1 MPVAVRVEDLEK
13 RYATVE
19 GSVQALRGV
28 SFEVEQGDFFT
39 LLGPS
44 GCGKST
50 TLRCIAGLEKADGG
64 EIVIDDL
71 VVLSRSGQHVPAH
84 RRPACMVFQS
94 YAIWPHMDVYD
105 NVAFPISH
113 GRGKLPKAQVRERVM
128 EALGLVRLDGLER
141 RPAPQLSGGQQQRL
155 ALARALVRQPKA
167 LLLDEPLSNLD
178 AKLRDDM
185 RVELKAITERL
196 NITTLFVTHD
206 QLEALTLSDKI
217 AVMRDGEI
225 VQLGGPKDIY
235 DDPNSRFTAEFI
247 GMTNLLE
254 GTVASRDGDV
264 MRVETPQ
271 GTLSCAAVETLG
283 PGDSAAIAIRA
294 GNIGV
299 SIERRDADNVLEGEV
314 ETVVFLGDSQ
324 DCRVDAGRRAHPRVR
339 ARLAADL
346 ARGDRVFLAMSAAR
360 LPGAPGVGRA
370 GAQPSLRAHGTR
382 PRSGHPTGEVERCL
396 GRARRD
402 RTSTPR
408 TLEYP
413 HPNPLPL

>member
-1 MPVAVRVEDLEK
+1 MAATVRVTDLEK
-13 RYATVE
+13 QYATDE
-19 GSVQALRGV
+19 GAVNAVRGV
-28 SFEVEQGDFFT
+28 SFEVEHGEFFT

-50 TLRCIAGLEKADGG
+50 TLRCIAGLEKANGG

-71 VVLSRSGQHVPAH
+71 VVISRSGAHVPAH
-84 RRPACMVFQS
+84 QRPIGMVFQS
-94 YAIWPHMDVYD
+94 YAIWPHMDVFD
-105 NVAFPISH
+105 NVAFPISQ
-113 GRGKLPKAQVRERVM
+113 GKGKLPKAEVRERVL
-128 EALGLVRLDGLER
+128 EALSLVRLDGLER

-185 RVELKAITERL
+185 RVELKTLTERL

-247 GMTNLLE
+247 GTTNLLE
-254 GTVASRDGDV
+254 GTVASREGNV

-271 GTLSCAAVETLG
+271 GTINCAAVELVE
-283 PGDSAAIAIRA
+283 PGDSAAIAIRPA
-294 GNIGV
+294 NIGV
-299 SIERRDADNVLEGEV
+299 STERREADNVIEGEV
-314 ETVVFLGDSQ
+314 ETVVFLGDSV
-324 DCRVDAGRRAHPRVR
+324 DCRVDVGGAVIRAFVHASQPIT
-339 ARLAADL
+339 
-346 ARGDRVFLAMSAAR
+346 RGNRVFLAMNAGDCRLLPAEAAFIEAEEGGGPSMQVSA
-360 LPGAPGVGRA
+360 GAP
-370 GAQPSLRAHGTR
+370 PSVA
-382 PRSGHPTGEVERCL
+382 
-396 GRARRD
+396 
-402 RTSTPR
+402 
-408 TLEYP
+408 
-413 HPNPLPL
+413 

>member
-1 MPVAVRVEDLEK
+1 MPAAVRVEHLEK
-13 RYATVE
+13 RYATDE
-19 GSVQALRGV
+19 GAVNAVRGV
-28 SFEVEQGDFFT
+28 SFEVEPGEFFT

-64 EIVIDDL
+64 QIVIDDM
-71 VVLSRSGQHVPAH
+71 VVVSHGMHVPAH
-84 RRPACMVFQS
+84 QRPIGMVFQS

-105 NVAFPISH
+105 NVAFPISQ
-113 GRGKLPKAQVRERVM
+113 GKGKLPKPEVRERVM
-128 EALGLVRLDGLER
+128 EALSLVRLDGLER

-185 RVELKAITERL
+185 RVELKMLTERL
-196 NITTLFVTHD
+196 QITTLFVTHD

-225 VQLGGPKDIY
+225 VQLGGPKAIY

-247 GMTNLLE
+247 GTTNLLE
-254 GTVASRDGDV
+254 GIVASHEDEV

-271 GTLSCAAVETLG
+271 GVLVCAAVSSVAT
-283 PGDSAAIAIRA
+283 GDSAAIAIRPA
-294 GNIGV
+294 NIGV
-299 SIERRDADNVLEGEV
+299 SVERRDADNVIEGEV

-324 DCRVDAGRRAHPRVR
+324 DCRVDVGGALIRAFVHASQPI
-339 ARLAADL
+339 
-346 ARGDRVFLAMSAAR
+346 ARGDRVFLAMGATDCRLLPAEAAFVEHEE
-360 LPGAPGVGRA
+360 GGSSSVQIDAAAP
-370 GAQPSLRAHGTR
+370 PSVA
-382 PRSGHPTGEVERCL
+382 
-396 GRARRD
+396 
-402 RTSTPR
+402 
-408 TLEYP
+408 
-413 HPNPLPL
+413 

>member
-185 RVELKAITERL
+185 RVELKSLTERL

-283 PGDSAAIAIRA
+283 PGDRAAVAIRA

-299 SIERRDADNVLEGEV
+299 STERRDADNVLEGEV

-324 DCRVDAGRRAHPRVR
+324 DCRVDVGGALIRAFVHASRPTCPRRPGLPGDER
-339 ARLAADL
+339 
-346 ARGDRVFLAMSAAR
+346 RG
-360 LPGAPGVGRA
+360 LPGAPGIGRA

>member
-1 MPVAVRVEDLEK
+1 MAVAVRVENLEK
-13 RYATVE
+13 RYATDE
-19 GSVQALRGV
+19 GAVNAVRGV
-28 SFEVEQGDFFT
+28 SFEVEDGEFFT

-64 EIVIDDL
+64 EIAIGDM
-71 VVLSRSGQHVPAH
+71 VVVSQSGAQVPAH
-84 RRPACMVFQS
+84 QRPIGMVFQS

-105 NVAFPISH
+105 NVAFPISR
-113 GRGKLPKAQVRERVM
+113 GKGKLPKAEVRERVL
-128 EALGLVRLDGLER
+128 EALSLVRLDGLER

-185 RVELKAITERL
+185 RVELKTLTERL

-247 GMTNLLE
+247 GTTNLLE
-254 GTVASRDGDV
+254 GTVASREGDA

-271 GTLSCAAVETLG
+271 GALLCAALDSLA
-283 PGDSAAIAIRA
+283 PGDRAAVAVRPA
-294 GNIGV
+294 NIGV
-299 SIERRDADNVLEGEV
+299 SAEPPDADNALEGVV
-314 ETVVFLGDSQ
+314 ETVVFLGDSH
-324 DCRVDAGRRAHPRVR
+324 DCRVNVGGALIRAFVHASRSVQ
-339 ARLAADL
+339 
-346 ARGDRVFLAMSAAR
+346 RGDKVYLAMSASDCRLLPPEAAFIEREDGGGAGAR
-360 LPGAPGVGRA
+360 LGAGAPPAVA
-370 GAQPSLRAHGTR
+370 
-382 PRSGHPTGEVERCL
+382 
-396 GRARRD
+396 
-402 RTSTPR
+402 
-408 TLEYP
+408 
-413 HPNPLPL
+413 

>member
-141 RPAPQLSGGQQQRL
+141 RPASQLSGGQQQRL

-185 RVELKAITERL
+185 RVELKAITGRL

-283 PGDSAAIAIRA
+283 PGDRAAVAFRA

-299 SIERRDADNVLEGEV
+299 STERRDADNVLEGEV

-324 DCRVDAGRRAHPRVR
+324 DCRVDVGGALIRAFVHASQPV
-339 ARLAADL
+339 
-346 ARGDRVFLAMSAAR
+346 ARGERVFLAMSAVNCR
-360 LPGAPGVGRA
+360 VLPA
-370 GAQPSLRAHGTR
+370 
-382 PRSGHPTGEVERCL
+382 
-396 GRARRD
+396 
-402 RTSTPR
+402 
-408 TLEYP
+408 
-413 HPNPLPL
+413 

>member
-1 MPVAVRVEDLEK
+1 MAVAVRVENLEK
-13 RYATVE
+13 RYATDE
-19 GSVQALRGV
+19 GAVNAVRGV
-28 SFEVEQGDFFT
+28 SFEVEDGEFFT

-64 EIVIDDL
+64 EIAIGDM
-71 VVLSRSGQHVPAH
+71 VVVSQSGAQVPAH
-84 RRPACMVFQS
+84 QRPIGMVFQS

-105 NVAFPISH
+105 NVAFPISR
-113 GRGKLPKAQVRERVM
+113 GKGKLPKAEVRERVL
-128 EALGLVRLDGLER
+128 EALSLVRLDGLER

-185 RVELKAITERL
+185 RVELKTLTERL

-247 GMTNLLE
+247 GTTNLLE
-254 GTVASRDGDV
+254 GTVASREGDA

-271 GTLSCAAVETLG
+271 GALLCAALDSLA
-283 PGDSAAIAIRA
+283 PGDRAAVAVRPA
-294 GNIGV
+294 NIGV
-299 SIERRDADNVLEGEV
+299 SAERPNADNALEGVV
-314 ETVVFLGDSQ
+314 ETVVFLGDSH
-324 DCRVDAGRRAHPRVR
+324 DCRVNVGGALIRAFVHASRSVQ
-339 ARLAADL
+339 
-346 ARGDRVFLAMSAAR
+346 RGDRVYLTMSASDCR
-360 LPGAPGVGRA
+360 LLPPEAAFIEREDGGGAGASLGAGAPPAVA
-370 GAQPSLRAHGTR
+370 
-382 PRSGHPTGEVERCL
+382 
-396 GRARRD
+396 
-402 RTSTPR
+402 
-408 TLEYP
+408 
-413 HPNPLPL
+413 

>member
-1 MPVAVRVEDLEK
+1 MAVAVRVENMEK
-13 RYATVE
+13 RYATDE
-19 GSVQALRGV
+19 GAVNAVRGV
-28 SFEVEQGDFFT
+28 SFDVEDGQFFT

-64 EIVIDDL
+64 EIAIGDM
-71 VVLSRSGQHVPAH
+71 VVVSQSGAQVPAH
-84 RRPACMVFQS
+84 QRPIGMVFQS
-94 YAIWPHMDVYD
+94 YAIWPHMDVFD
-105 NVAFPISH
+105 NVAFPISR
-113 GRGKLPKAQVRERVM
+113 GKGKLPKAEVRERVL
-128 EALGLVRLDGLER
+128 EALSLVRLDGLER

-185 RVELKAITERL
+185 RVELKTLTERL

-247 GMTNLLE
+247 GTTNLLE
-254 GTVASRDGDV
+254 GTVASIEGDA

-271 GTLSCAAVETLG
+271 GALLCAALDSLA
-283 PGDSAAIAIRA
+283 PGDRAAVAVRPA
-294 GNIGV
+294 NIGV
-299 SIERRDADNVLEGEV
+299 SAERLDADNALEGVV
-314 ETVVFLGDSQ
+314 ETIVFLGDSH
-324 DCRVDAGRRAHPRVR
+324 DCRVNVGGALIRAFVHASRSVQRGDKVYLTMSASDCRLLPPDAAFVEREDGGGAS
-339 ARLAADL
+339 ARL
-346 ARGDRVFLAMSAAR
+346 GG
-360 LPGAPGVGRA
+360 GAPPAVA
-370 GAQPSLRAHGTR
+370 
-382 PRSGHPTGEVERCL
+382 
-396 GRARRD
+396 
-402 RTSTPR
+402 
-408 TLEYP
+408 
-413 HPNPLPL
+413 